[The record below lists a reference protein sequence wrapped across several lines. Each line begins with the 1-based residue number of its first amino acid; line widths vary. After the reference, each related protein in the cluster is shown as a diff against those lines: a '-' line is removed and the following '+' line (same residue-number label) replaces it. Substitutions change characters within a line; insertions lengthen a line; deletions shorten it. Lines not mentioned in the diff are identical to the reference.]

1 MPGFA
6 ERLKRDFAKNRKKA
20 AILGVL
26 SAVFALFLVKMYFDM
41 QPKTASAESRVAPAA
56 VQGSGTTVAS
66 SGGGESLQ
74 EKVKLSRELWG
85 RLREKRGAAPA
96 TSFVLDTTYYTLDPS
111 KRPVVNN
118 VATATVETPVEKQP
132 PRNAEEIAR
141 QARIATIREQARG
154 LSLRSTVLGT
164 KPVAI
169 INGQIFLNG
178 ARVNGFEITSIR
190 AREVELTKEGV
201 SVVIKMADDARGQ

>member
-6 ERLKRDFAKNRKKA
+6 ERLKRDMAKNRKKA

-26 SAVFALFLVKMYFDM
+26 SAVFGLFLVKMYFDM
-41 QPKTASAESRVAPAA
+41 QPKTASAESRVAPAKEQ
-56 VQGSGTTVAS
+56 VSGAPATA
-66 SGGGESLQ
+66 GGGESLQ

-96 TSFVLDTTYYTLDPS
+96 TAFVLDTSYYTLDPS

-169 INGQIFLNG
+169 INGQIFMNG

-201 SVVIKMADDARGQ
+201 SVVIRMADDARGQ